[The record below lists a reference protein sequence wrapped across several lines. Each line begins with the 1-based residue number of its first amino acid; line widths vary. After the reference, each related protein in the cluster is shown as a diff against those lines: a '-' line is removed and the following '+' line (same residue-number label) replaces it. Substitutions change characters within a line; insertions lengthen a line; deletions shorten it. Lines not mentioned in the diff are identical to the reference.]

1 MSLACCHTSAPQM
14 YYSCGCVASS
24 AHHLFRLCSH
34 GYLLQNSEEACQ
46 QARSRTDV
54 GALME
59 SVRLQ
64 RKQLL
69 LWDDALHSLQVLS
82 PAGPFFLLR
91 LFLFVLR
98 PFPSSPEA
106 TLFTRL
112 LLSCRCSGTRR
123 NVLRTA
129 AARCR
134 RRCTRLFQ
142 LSLPIA
148 SSGCFHRLRR
158 LLSLIC
164 NNCALPPPQRD
175 FVLHG
180 RQLPSLK
187 GCKKLPFNNM
197 GSPKV
202 HYHLLSL
209 SIQSSK

>member
-1 MSLACCHTSAPQM
+1 VVGRAVLCCVVYCCVDGSCVVARFVTAPLSCSSCQQRQRTRYPTMSLACCHTSAPQM
-14 YYSCGCVASS
+14 FYSCGCVASS
-24 AHHLFRLCSH
+24 AHHVFRLCSH
-34 GYLLQNSEEACQ
+34 GYLLQDSEEACH

-91 LFLFVLR
+91 LLLFVLR

-134 RRCTRLFQ
+134 RRCTRLF
-142 LSLPIA
+142 
-148 SSGCFHRLRR
+148 
-158 LLSLIC
+158 
-164 NNCALPPPQRD
+164 
-175 FVLHG
+175 
-180 RQLPSLK
+180 
-187 GCKKLPFNNM
+187 
-197 GSPKV
+197 
-202 HYHLLSL
+202 
-209 SIQSSK
+209 